1 MSDAAQKLLE
11 QIRAL
16 PEDDRRWLAD
26 KLWDEQEGVSDEDID
41 TLHADPEFQA
51 MLADRLRQV
60 EEHPERLVTW
70 EDAQKQIDTEL
81 ARRRAARGEA

>member
-16 PEDDRRWLAD
+16 PEEDRRWLANE
-26 KLWDEQEGVSDEDID
+26 LWDEQDVSDGD
-41 TLHADPEFQA
+41 TDALHADPEFQA

-70 EDAQKQIDTEL
+70 EDAQKQIDAEL

>member
-16 PEDDRRWLAD
+16 PEEDRRWIAD
-26 KLWDEQEGVSDEDID
+26 ELWDEQEGVSDEDIGA
-41 TLHADPEFQA
+41 LHADPEFQA

-60 EEHPERLVTW
+60 QEHPDRL
-70 EDAQKQIDTEL
+70 IDGPEAMRMIRGHL
-81 ARRRAARGEA
+81 AAKSGEPRS

>member
-16 PEDDRRWLAD
+16 PEEDRQWIAD
-26 KLWDEQEGVSDEDID
+26 ELWDEQGVSDEDID
-41 TLHADPEFQA
+41 ALHADPEFQA
-51 MLADRLRQV
+51 MLADRLRQA
-60 EEHPERLVTW
+60 EENPERLMTW
-70 EDAQKQIDTEL
+70 DEAQKQIDVEL